1 MVEIIVISVMDK
13 NSTKTNIVLIG
24 MAGAGKST
32 VGKQLAELLGLAF
45 VDTDSLIEEDQGLP
59 LQEVLNALGVQEFRK
74 LEEKVLLS
82 IGHRQHV
89 LATGGSAIYSQSG
102 ISHLQKSSTIVLLDV
117 ELAIL
122 KQRVGD
128 FSSRG
133 LVKTANQSFDEVFAE
148 RQPLYTKNAD
158 YIINCTERSVS
169 DICKSIMIQVPD
181 TFYHF

>member
-1 MVEIIVISVMDK
+1 VEIIAISVMDK

-32 VGKQLAELLGLAF
+32 VGKKLAELLGLAF

-59 LQEVLNALGVQEFRK
+59 LQEVLNTLGVQEFRK
-74 LEEKVLLS
+74 VEEKALLS

-89 LATGGSAIYSQSG
+89 LATGGSAIYSQVG
-102 ISHLQKSSTIVLLDV
+102 ISHLQKTSIMVLLDV
-117 ELAIL
+117 ELATL
-122 KQRVGD
+122 KKRVGD
-128 FSSRG
+128 FSGRG

-148 RQPLYTKNAD
+148 RQPLYAKNANL
-158 YIINCTERSVS
+158 IIDCSDRSVS
-169 DICKSIMIQVPD
+169 DICKSIMAQVSD